1 MFNAGKPGR
10 TTYCEGKHSTRRESN
25 TLKIGVDREILEI
38 VSEEETLQLEPEEV
52 GFIEEVIVGTE
63 HF

>member
-1 MFNAGKPGR
+1 MQVNQVGLPTVKGNTALG
-10 TTYCEGKHSTRRESN
+10 ESN
-25 TLKIGVDREILEI
+25 TLKIWVDWEILEI

>member
-1 MFNAGKPGR
+1 MQVNQVGLPTVKGNTALG
-10 TTYCEGKHSTRRESN
+10 ESN
-25 TLKIGVDREILEI
+25 TLKIWVDWEILEI

-52 GFIEEVIVGTE
+52 GFSEEVIVGTE

>member
-1 MFNAGKPGR
+1 MQVNQVGLPTVKGNTALG
-10 TTYCEGKHSTRRESN
+10 ESN
-25 TLKIGVDREILEI
+25 TLKIWVDREILEI